1 MAPMRTVLVMGIFIL
16 TACGWRVPS
25 PPDAAASL
33 VRLGGVVC
41 RDDLFA
47 GGVFI
52 DASLVLTAAHPVAGS
67 LEGVIVETLDGR
79 TGTGVVVGFDPDR
92 DLALLDVQGLAGD
105 RLELAEA
112 TADDT
117 GSIWTIDRDLE
128 LKLVDYTVD
137 RLITATGDDIY
148 GDGDVSRRALQLSA
162 EISPGMSGSPV
173 LNQSGR
179 ILGLVFAESRD
190 TVTSYAVASSEIEAF
205 LAETDPLT
213 PVTPGRCP

>member
-1 MAPMRTVLVMGIFIL
+1 MAPTRTVLVIGLFL
-16 TACGWRVPS
+16 LAACGSRDLS

-41 RDDLFA
+41 RVDLFA

-92 DLALLDVQGLAGD
+92 DLALLDVKGLDGD

-112 TADDT
+112 TVDDT
-117 GSIWTIDRDLE
+117 GSIWTIDRDLG
-128 LKLVDYTVD
+128 LKLVEYTID

-148 GDGDVSRRALQLSA
+148 GEGDVSRRALQLSA

-173 LNQSGR
+173 LNRSGR
-179 ILGLVFAESRD
+179 ILGVVFAESRD
-190 TVTSYAVASSEIEAF
+190 TSTSYAVASSEIEAF
-205 LAETDPLT
+205 LSEIDPRT
-213 PVTPGRCP
+213 QVAPGRCP